1 MSLLVEQR
9 TYTLKPGKV
18 AQFVEFFEKHDLPF
32 IEPIMGA
39 PVGWYT
45 TEIGP
50 LNQVIQ
56 MWAFEDLADRER
68 RRARVMAH
76 PAWPRHLEMLEPLV
90 VAQSSI
96 LLRPA
101 TFFASR
107 LAVLRPA

>member
-1 MSLLVEQR
+1 MSMLVEQR

-18 AQFVEFFEKHDLPF
+18 GQFVEFFEKHDLPF

-56 MWAFEDLADRER
+56 MWAFQDLNDRER
-68 RRARVMAH
+68 RRAQVMAH
-76 PAWPRHLEMLEPLV
+76 PQWPRHLEMLEPLV

-101 TFFASR
+101 NFFLSR
-107 LAVLRPA
+107 LAVFGPK